1 MLVDFIQPDKPVV
14 ERCLIFKLSQRITSV
29 SSPATPDSG
38 TAAQAGLS
46 LQTRLIALIVAVTFF
61 MENLDAT
68 VIATALPTM
77 ATAFAITAV
86 DMNIGITAYILAV
99 AIFIP
104 LSSWVADRFGARR
117 VFAGAI
123 VVFTLASLLCGLSQ
137 NIEMF
142 VFARVL
148 QGIGGALMVP
158 VGRLAVLRNTDKKDL
173 VKMIAVI
180 TWPGL
185 VAPILGPLVGGLIV
199 THATWRWIFYINLPL
214 GVLALIAALWL
225 VPGGREENVRKFDAK
240 GFILLAG
247 ACAFLLGG
255 LEGLG
260 SQHGNAMFWG
270 VGAVL
275 AGTALAV
282 WAVHHCQ
289 HHAHPLLPLGTLS
302 INTFRVS
309 IFGGSLFRVAISAL
323 PFLLPLLFQV
333 AFGLTPVDAGLLVL
347 AVFAGNLAM
356 KPFTTAIMQRYGFRK
371 VLLVNGSIG
380 VISIAACAL
389 FTPHTPFAVM
399 AAVLFAGGLS
409 RSMQFTAYNS
419 IGFADVPKAH
429 MSEASALF
437 SLFFQLA
444 MGLGVT
450 VAALLLRASMSL
462 QHHDVQAQVG
472 DFRVAFVGIALLGM
486 LALVDV
492 LKLPKSAGESV
503 LKRT

>member
-1 MLVDFIQPDKPVV
+1 MK
-14 ERCLIFKLSQRITSV
+14 
-29 SSPATPDSG
+29 SPATPDSSV
-38 TAAQAGLS
+38 TAESGLR
-46 LQTRLIALIVAVTFF
+46 LQTRLIALVVAVTFF

-77 ATAFAITAV
+77 ASAFGITPV

-104 LSSWVADRFGARR
+104 LSSWIADRFGARK

-185 VAPILGPLVGGLIV
+185 VAPILGPIVGGLIV
-199 THATWRWIFYINLPL
+199 THASWPWIFYVNLPL
-214 GVLALIAALWL
+214 GALALFAALWL
-225 VPGGREENVRKFDAK
+225 VPEGREEHVRPFDGK
-240 GFILLAG
+240 GFALLAG
-247 ACAFLLGG
+247 ACASLLGG
-255 LEGLG
+255 LEWLG
-260 SQHGNAMFWG
+260 SQHGNAMFSGLALVIAG
-270 VGAVL
+270 VIL
-275 AGTALAV
+275 AA
-282 WAVHHCQ
+282 WAVHHCR
-289 HHAHPLLPLGTLS
+289 HHTHPLLPLGTVS

-309 IFGGSLFRVAISAL
+309 LFGGSLFRLAISAL

-333 AFGLTPVDAGLLVL
+333 GFGLSPVDAGLLVL

-356 KPFTTAIMQRYGFRK
+356 KPFTTAIMQRYGFRQ
-371 VLLVNGSIG
+371 VLLVNGVIG
-380 VISIAACAL
+380 VISIVACAF
-389 FTPHTPFAVM
+389 FTPQTPFAVI
-399 AAVLFAGGLS
+399 AAVLFIGGLS
-409 RSMQFTAYNS
+409 RSMQFTCYNS
-419 IGFADVPKAH
+419 IGFADVPKAR

-437 SLFFQLA
+437 SMFFQLA

-450 VAALLLRASMSL
+450 VAALLLRASMSVQGHEL
-462 QHHDVQAQVG
+462 QAQVA
-472 DFRVAFVGIALLGM
+472 DFRVAFVGVAVLGL

-492 LKLPKSAGESV
+492 IRLPKDAGDSV
-503 LKRT
+503 LKRA